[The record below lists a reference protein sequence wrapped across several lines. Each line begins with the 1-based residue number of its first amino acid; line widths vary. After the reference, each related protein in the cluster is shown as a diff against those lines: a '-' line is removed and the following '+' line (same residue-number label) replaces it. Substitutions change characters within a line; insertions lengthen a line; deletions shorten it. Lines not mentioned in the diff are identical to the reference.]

1 LFGIVLRPAAATREK
16 CGFRCR
22 LSHVKLDPSREKA
35 MRACRVLSSGIFAA
49 ALAASV
55 SLSGACAK
63 GGPASVDVELVLAVD
78 ISYSMDEEEQ
88 RLQREG
94 YIEALQSDEFL
105 KALKGGPN
113 GRIAVAYMEWASS
126 YDQRTVINWTLID
139 SPQTARAFATQLS
152 GAPYRRASRT
162 SISGAIDG
170 AMRLF
175 ESNGYDGARRVIDIS
190 GDGPNNNGRPVTQAR
205 EDALAQAVT
214 INGLP
219 LLIRPVRVAYMD
231 IENLDWYYED
241 CVIGGPGAFMIPVR
255 GPEAFLEGTRTK
267 LVLDIASA
275 PQPTPFLRHA
285 STENPRVSCYI
296 GESLWRQRMGE

>member
-1 LFGIVLRPAAATREK
+1 
-16 CGFRCR
+16 
-22 LSHVKLDPSREKA
+22 
-35 MRACRVLSSGIFAA
+35 MRACHLLSTRLMAA
-49 ALAASV
+49 AI
-55 SLSGACAK
+55 ACCLPLTGVGAK
-63 GGPASVDVELVLAVD
+63 GGGTSVDVELVLAVD

-88 RLQREG
+88 HLQREG
-94 YIEALQSDEFL
+94 YIDALQSPEFL
-105 KALKGGPN
+105 KALQAGPN

-126 YDQRTVINWTLID
+126 YDQRTVVNWTLID
-139 SPQTARAFATQLS
+139 SLETARAFASQLS
-152 GAPYRRASRT
+152 TAPYRRASRT

-175 ESNGYDGARRVIDIS
+175 ENNGYEGGRRVIDIS
-190 GDGPNNNGRPVTQAR
+190 GDGPNNNGRPVIQAR
-205 EDALAQAVT
+205 EDALAQGTT

-219 LLIRPVRVAYMD
+219 LLIRPVRIAYMD

-255 GPEAFLEGTRTK
+255 GPEAFSEGTRTK

-275 PQPTPFLRHA
+275 PAANPLVRRA
-285 STENPRVSCYI
+285 STEKPRVSCYI

>member
-1 LFGIVLRPAAATREK
+1 MPARRLLPISLIAA
-16 CGFRCR
+16 GLASF
-22 LSHVKLDPSREKA
+22 S
-35 MRACRVLSSGIFAA
+35 FAA
-49 ALAASV
+49 VAK
-55 SLSGACAK
+55 SGPN
-63 GGPASVDVELVLAVD
+63 GVDVELVLAVD

-88 RLQREG
+88 KLQREG
-94 YIEALQSDEFL
+94 YIEALKSQEFL
-105 KALKGGPN
+105 QALKAGAN

-126 YDQRTVINWTLID
+126 YDQRTVVNWTLID
-139 SPQTARAFATQLS
+139 GPEAAAAFASQLMN
-152 GAPYRRASRT
+152 APYRRASRT
-162 SISGAIDG
+162 SIPGAIDG

-175 ESNGYDGARRVIDIS
+175 EGNGYDGVRRVIDIS

-205 EDALAQAVT
+205 EDALAQGVT

-219 LLIRPVRVAYMD
+219 LLIRPVRIAYMD

-255 GPEAFLEGTRTK
+255 GPKAFLEGTRTK

-275 PQPTPFLRHA
+275 PPPAPLVKRA

>member
-1 LFGIVLRPAAATREK
+1 MPGRRLFPA
-16 CGFRCR
+16 C
-22 LSHVKLDPSREKA
+22 
-35 MRACRVLSSGIFAA
+35 I
-49 ALAASV
+49 LAAG
-55 SLSGACAK
+55 LAACFPIGSAIAK
-63 GGPASVDVELVLAVD
+63 GGATTVDVELVLAVD

-88 RLQREG
+88 HLQREG
-94 YIEALQSDEFL
+94 YIEALQSEEFQQAL
-105 KALKGGPN
+105 KAGPN

-126 YDQRTVINWTLID
+126 YDQRTIVNWTVID
-139 SPQTARAFATQLS
+139 SPQTARSFATQLS

-175 ESNGYDGARRVIDIS
+175 ENNGYDGARRVIDVS

-205 EDALAQAVT
+205 EDALAQGVT

-255 GPEAFLEGTRTK
+255 GPEAFSEGTRTK

-275 PQPTPFLRHA
+275 PEAVPPADPLLRRV
-285 STENPRVSCYI
+285 SSENPRISCYI

>member
-1 LFGIVLRPAAATREK
+1 MPAR
-16 CGFRCR
+16 R
-22 LSHVKLDPSREKA
+22 LLPAS
-35 MRACRVLSSGIFAA
+35 IIAA
-49 ALAASV
+49 ALASCLPFA
-55 SLSGACAK
+55 GAMAR
-63 GGPASVDVELVLAVD
+63 GGVTSVDVELVLAVD

-88 RLQREG
+88 HLQREG

-105 KALKGGPN
+105 KALKAGPN

-126 YDQRTVINWTLID
+126 YDQRTMVNWTLID
-139 SPQTARAFATQLS
+139 SPQTARAVATQLA

-175 ESNGYDGARRVIDIS
+175 EGNGYDGARRVIDIS

-205 EDALAQAVT
+205 EDALAQGVT

-219 LLIRPVRVAYMD
+219 LLIRPVRAAYMD

-267 LVLDIASA
+267 LVLDIAKA
-275 PQPTPFLRHA
+275 PETIPQMNPFLRRA

>member
-1 LFGIVLRPAAATREK
+1 MPARRFLPA
-16 CGFRCR
+16 
-22 LSHVKLDPSREKA
+22 S
-35 MRACRVLSSGIFAA
+35 IIAA
-49 ALAASV
+49 ALAAC
-55 SLSGACAK
+55 LPFAGAMAR
-63 GGPASVDVELVLAVD
+63 GGATSVDVELVLAVD

-105 KALKGGPN
+105 KALKAGPN

-126 YDQRTVINWTLID
+126 YDQRTMVNWTLID
-139 SPQTARAFATQLS
+139 SPQTARAVASQLA
-152 GAPYRRASRT
+152 GALYRRASRT

-175 ESNGYDGARRVIDIS
+175 EGNGYDGARRVIDIS

-205 EDALAQAVT
+205 EDALAQGVT

-219 LLIRPVRVAYMD
+219 LLIRPVRAAYMD
-231 IENLDWYYED
+231 IENLDWYDED
-241 CVIGGPGAFMIPVR
+241 GVIGGPGAFMIPVR

-275 PQPTPFLRHA
+275 PEAIPLVRRV
-285 STENPRVSCYI
+285 SSENPRVSCYI

>member
-1 LFGIVLRPAAATREK
+1 
-16 CGFRCR
+16 
-22 LSHVKLDPSREKA
+22 
-35 MRACRVLSSGIFAA
+35 MA
-49 ALAASV
+49 ALASGLPV
-55 SLSGACAK
+55 SGAGAK
-63 GGPASVDVELVLAVD
+63 GGAAAVDVELVLAVD

-88 RLQREG
+88 HLQREG
-94 YIEALQSDEFL
+94 YIEALQSPEFL
-105 KALKGGPN
+105 KALKTGPN

-126 YDQRTVINWTLID
+126 YDQRTVVNWALID
-139 SPQTARAFATQLS
+139 SLESAKAFAGQLS
-152 GAPYRRASRT
+152 TAPYRRASRT

-175 ESNGYDGARRVIDIS
+175 EGNGYDGTRRVIDIS
-190 GDGPNNNGRPVTQAR
+190 GDGPNNNGRPVTLAR
-205 EDALAQAVT
+205 EDALAQGVT

-219 LLIRPVRVAYMD
+219 LLIRPVRLAYMD

-241 CVIGGPGAFMIPVR
+241 CVVGGPGAFMIPVR
-255 GPEAFLEGTRTK
+255 GPEAFSEGTRTK

-275 PQPTPFLRHA
+275 PQAIPQMNPFLRRA

>member
-1 LFGIVLRPAAATREK
+1 MRARYCLLASVFAAT
-16 CGFRCR
+16 
-22 LSHVKLDPSREKA
+22 
-35 MRACRVLSSGIFAA
+35 FASFP
-49 ALAASV
+49 LA
-55 SLSGACAK
+55 GANAK
-63 GGPASVDVELVLAVD
+63 GGSTAVDVELVLAVD

-88 RLQREG
+88 HLQREG
-94 YIEALQSDEFL
+94 YIEALQSEEFH
-105 KALKGGPN
+105 KALQAGPN

-126 YDQRTVINWTLID
+126 YDQRTIANWTLID
-139 SPQTARAFATQLS
+139 SPQTARAFAAQLS

-175 ESNGYDGARRVIDIS
+175 EGNGYDGARRVIDIS

-205 EDALAQAVT
+205 EDALAQGIT

-255 GPEAFLEGTRTK
+255 GPEAFSEGTRTK

-275 PQPTPFLRHA
+275 PQAVPQANPFLRRV
-285 STENPRVSCYI
+285 STENPRISCYV

>member
-1 LFGIVLRPAAATREK
+1 MPGRRLVPA
-16 CGFRCR
+16 C
-22 LSHVKLDPSREKA
+22 
-35 MRACRVLSSGIFAA
+35 IFAA
-49 ALAASV
+49 ALAASFPI
-55 SLSGACAK
+55 SGAMAK
-63 GGPASVDVELVLAVD
+63 GGGTTVDVELVLAVD

-88 RLQREG
+88 HLQRDG
-94 YIEALQSDEFL
+94 YIEALQSDEFQ
-105 KALKGGPN
+105 KALKAGPN

-126 YDQRTVINWTLID
+126 YDQRTIVNWTVID
-139 SPQTARAFATQLS
+139 SPQTARSFATQLS

-175 ESNGYDGARRVIDIS
+175 ENNGYEGARRVIDIS

-205 EDALAQAVT
+205 EDALAQGVT

-219 LLIRPVRVAYMD
+219 LLIRPVRAAYMD

-255 GPEAFLEGTRTK
+255 GPEAFSEGTRTK

-275 PQPTPFLRHA
+275 PEAIQQANPFLRRV
-285 STENPRVSCYI
+285 SSENPRISCYI

>member
-1 LFGIVLRPAAATREK
+1 MDT
-16 CGFRCR
+16 CR
-22 LSHVKLDPSREKA
+22 L
-35 MRACRVLSSGIFAA
+35 LSTSLIAL
-49 ALAASV
+49 ALAACMP
-55 SLSGACAK
+55 LTGAAAK
-63 GGPASVDVELVLAVD
+63 GGTTSVDVELVLAVD

-88 RLQREG
+88 HLQREG
-94 YIEALQSDEFL
+94 YIEALQSEEFL
-105 KALKGGPN
+105 KALKAGPN

-126 YDQRTVINWTLID
+126 YDQRTIVNWTLID
-139 SPQTARAFATQLS
+139 GPQAARAFATQLA

-170 AMRLF
+170 GMRLF

-190 GDGPNNNGRPVTQAR
+190 GDGPNNNGRPVAQAR
-205 EDALAQAVT
+205 EDALGQGVT

-219 LLIRPVRVAYMD
+219 LLIRPVRIAYMD

-255 GPEAFLEGTRTK
+255 GPEAFSEGTRTK

-275 PQPTPFLRHA
+275 PQAIPLVRRA

>member
-1 LFGIVLRPAAATREK
+1 MSAKARFAA
-16 CGFRCR
+16 
-22 LSHVKLDPSREKA
+22 SV
-35 MRACRVLSSGIFAA
+35 FAA
-49 ALAASV
+49 AFAACVPLA
-55 SLSGACAK
+55 GAAGK
-63 GGPASVDVELVLAVD
+63 GGATAVDVELVLAVD

-88 RLQREG
+88 HLQREG
-94 YIEALQSDEFL
+94 YIEALQSDEFQ
-105 KALKGGPN
+105 KALRAGPN

-126 YDQRTVINWTLID
+126 YDQRTIVNWTVID

-175 ESNGYDGARRVIDIS
+175 ENNGYDGARHVIDIS

-205 EDALAQAVT
+205 EDALAQGIT

-219 LLIRPVRVAYMD
+219 LLIRPVRAAYMD

-255 GPEAFLEGTRTK
+255 GPEAFSEGTRTK

-275 PQPTPFLRHA
+275 PQAVPQANPFLR
-285 STENPRVSCYI
+285 RVSSEKPRISCYV

>member
-1 LFGIVLRPAAATREK
+1 M
-16 CGFRCR
+16 
-22 LSHVKLDPSREKA
+22 D
-35 MRACRVLSSGIFAA
+35 ACRFLSTGLIIG
-49 ALAASV
+49 ALASWLPLA
-55 SLSGACAK
+55 GAAAK
-63 GGPASVDVELVLAVD
+63 GGTRPVDVELVLAVD

-94 YIEALQSDEFL
+94 YIEALQSEEFI
-105 KALKGGPN
+105 KALKAGAN

-126 YDQRTVINWTLID
+126 YDQRTVVNWTLID
-139 SPQTARAFATQLS
+139 SPQTARAFATQLA

-175 ESNGYDGARRVIDIS
+175 EGNGYDGARRVIDIS

-205 EDALAQAVT
+205 EDALGQGVT

-231 IENLDWYYED
+231 IDNLDWYYED

-255 GPEAFLEGTRTK
+255 GPEAFAEGTRTK

-275 PQPTPFLRHA
+275 PQAVPLLRHA
-285 STENPRVSCYI
+285 STESPRISCFV

>member
-1 LFGIVLRPAAATREK
+1 
-16 CGFRCR
+16 
-22 LSHVKLDPSREKA
+22 
-35 MRACRVLSSGIFAA
+35 MRMFKFLVFAA
-49 ALAASV
+49 ARPMSNWAFSRGLRVMPARRLIPITLIAAAFATSLAFA
-55 SLSGACAK
+55 GAYAK
-63 GGPASVDVELVLAVD
+63 GGPTSVDVELVLAVD

-105 KALKGGPN
+105 KALKAGSN

-126 YDQRTVINWTLID
+126 YDQRTVVNWTLIE

-175 ESNGYDGARRVIDIS
+175 ENNGYDGARRVIDIS

-275 PQPTPFLRHA
+275 PQANPQANPFLRHA

>member
-1 LFGIVLRPAAATREK
+1 MPARHLLPAGLIAA
-16 CGFRCR
+16 
-22 LSHVKLDPSREKA
+22 V
-35 MRACRVLSSGIFAA
+35 
-49 ALAASV
+49 LAAWFPV
-55 SLSGACAK
+55 AGATAK
-63 GGPASVDVELVLAVD
+63 GGPKPVDVELVLAVD

-88 RLQREG
+88 HLQREG
-94 YIEALQSDEFL
+94 YIEALQSDEFQ
-105 KALKGGPN
+105 KALKAGPN

-126 YDQRTVINWTLID
+126 YDQRTVVNWTLID
-139 SPQTARAFATQLS
+139 TPQTARAFAAQLS

-170 AMRLF
+170 AMHLF
-175 ESNGYDGARRVIDIS
+175 EGNGYDGARRVIDIS

-205 EDALAQAVT
+205 EDALAQGVT

-219 LLIRPVRVAYMD
+219 LLIRPVRIAYMD

-255 GPEAFLEGTRTK
+255 GPEAFSEGTRTK

-275 PQPTPFLRHA
+275 PQANPQATPVLRHA
-285 STENPRVSCYI
+285 ATENPRVSCYV

>member
-1 LFGIVLRPAAATREK
+1 MKT
-16 CGFRCR
+16 CR
-22 LSHVKLDPSREKA
+22 FLLTSLV
-35 MRACRVLSSGIFAA
+35 VA
-49 ALAASV
+49 ALAAFIP
-55 SLSGACAK
+55 LAGAAAK
-63 GGPASVDVELVLAVD
+63 GGPMTVDVELVLAVD

-88 RLQREG
+88 HLQREG

-105 KALKGGPN
+105 KALKAGPN

-126 YDQRTVINWTLID
+126 YDQRTVVNWTLID
-139 SPQTARAFATQLS
+139 SSQTARALATQLA

-175 ESNGYDGARRVIDIS
+175 EGNGYDGARRVIDIS

-205 EDALAQAVT
+205 EDALGQGVT

-219 LLIRPVRVAYMD
+219 LLIRPVRIAYMD

-255 GPEAFLEGTRTK
+255 GPEAFSEGTRTK

-275 PQPTPFLRHA
+275 PQANPFLRHV